1 MYLFSSNKKV
11 QQTNPNQNIPF
22 VIHTCMHP
30 CTQNISKRCD
40 LYQPGGEYT
49 EQSHL
54 EAFPRQHLNPQ
65 LHSHGCGC
73 KHHPLAWCFESL
85 GER

>member
-1 MYLFSSNKKV
+1 MC
-11 QQTNPNQNIPF
+11 TRARAHTHTPHPHIRNI
-22 VIHTCMHP
+22 H
-30 CTQNISKRCD
+30 KWRD

-65 LHSHGCGC
+65 LHSHGHGY
-73 KHHPLAWCFESL
+73 KHSPLAWCFKSL
-85 GER
+85 GERNNKVKPQKPILHS